1 MFYLLSIL
9 IFAASLTTHAGDLD
23 TYYELELEINR
34 LHSQFNK
41 NQEEV
46 AKKNNLFYRMLKAEE
61 TQAQITKL
69 QKENQEIIKKLG
81 PLKEELQSLENKLVV
96 KSITGELKE
105 LTEVK
110 DKNLCIDNELHYF
123 SNDRE
128 FEGWNLKYGS
138 KERRISYYA
147 NKSTYIKSCLENRPE
162 DSIIE
167 VDYKSQSLCNESSD
181 IFKYVGTKTKYKT
194 YIKEGLVNIDVSLYL
209 TFDGNEKD
217 KEESMALV
225 RKSMPCVKDFYARHG
240 LKLNV
245 DLKEETGIMDRF
257 KCDHTITISKEHK
270 RPTATEWA
278 THKFANVANIN
289 DQKRCKLYIH
299 ELAHNL
305 GLADAYKDRK
315 CPDRKI
321 ILDDKN
327 IMGDGPS
334 GYSPYQAELNGTQLR
349 TILSPLCD

>member
-1 MFYLLSIL
+1 MFYFISLL
-9 IFAASLTTHAGDLD
+9 IFAISLPTHAGDLD

-46 AKKNNLFYRMLKAEE
+46 SKKNTLYHRMLKPQETAAEI
-61 TQAQITKL
+61 ARL
-69 QKENQEIIKKLG
+69 QKENKDIIERLR
-81 PLKEELQSLENKLVV
+81 PLKEEFQALESKLVV
-96 KSITGELKE
+96 RSVTGELKNINA
-105 LTEVK
+105 VK
-110 DKNLCIDNELHYF
+110 DKNLCLNSELLYF
-123 SNDRE
+123 STDRE

-138 KERRISYYA
+138 SERRISYYA

-162 DSIIE
+162 DSVVE
-167 VDYKSQSLCNESSD
+167 VDYKSQSLCDKNSD
-181 IFKYVGTKTKYKT
+181 LFKYVGTKTKYKT
-194 YIKEGLVNIDVSLYL
+194 YIKEGLVNVDVSLYL
-209 TFDGNEKD
+209 KFDGNEKD

-225 RKSMPCVKDFYARHG
+225 RNSMPCVKDFYARHG

-257 KCDHTITISKEHK
+257 KCDHTVTISKEHK
-270 RPTATEWA
+270 RPTAKEWA

-305 GLADAYKDRK
+305 GLADAYKDRR

-334 GYSPYQAELNGTQLR
+334 GYSPYQAELNGSQLR

>member
-1 MFYLLSIL
+1 MFYLFNLL
-9 IFAASLTTHAGDLD
+9 IFAISIPTFASDLD

-46 AKKNNLFYRMLKAEE
+46 AKKNNLYNRMLKSEE
-61 TQAQITKL
+61 TAAQIARL
-69 QKENQEIIKKLG
+69 QKENKEIIKKLG
-81 PLKEELQSLENKLVV
+81 PMKEDFQSLENKLIV
-96 KSITGELKE
+96 KSITGELNE

-110 DKNLCIDNELHYF
+110 DKYLCLNNELHYF

-138 KERRISYYA
+138 SERRISYYA
-147 NKSTYIKSCLENRPE
+147 NKSTYIKSCLENRSAE
-162 DSIIE
+162 VFVE
-167 VDYKSQSLCNESSD
+167 VDYKSQSLCNKESNL
-181 IFKYVGTKTKYKT
+181 FKYVGTKTKYKT

-209 TFDGNEKD
+209 KFDGNEKD

-225 RKSMPCVKDFYARHG
+225 RNSMPCVKDFYARHG

-245 DLKEETGIMDRF
+245 DLKEETGIVDRF
-257 KCDHTITISKEHK
+257 KCDHTIMISKEHK
-270 RPTATEWA
+270 RPTAKEWA

-305 GLADAYKDRK
+305 GLADAYKDRL

-334 GYSPYQAELNGTQLR
+334 GYSPYQAELNGSQIR